1 MQALQRTRIE
11 WRDSQGRAREP
22 AGREFP
28 SRSALAGVVECLK
41 GVLFPLRLG
50 PSDLRHES
58 EDFYVARTLDSAL
71 HTLLD
76 QALLELRY
84 TARKTPPASPDTEQ
98 TARAL
103 LRSFAAELPAIRRLL
118 DSDAVAAYEGDPAA
132 HSVDEVLLCY
142 PGLLALI
149 HHRLAHRLYTLG
161 LPLLARI
168 ISELAHGQTG
178 IDIHPGATIGPR
190 FFIDHGTGVVIGE
203 TAVIGQ
209 GVRLYQNVTLG
220 AKRFP
225 TEADGT
231 TLKKGLPR
239 QKVVAAVVRL
249 LEATLIRV
257 GNEEYARQNDS
268 FGLTTMH
275 DRHVRIAGAKL
286 LFCFRGKSGVFH
298 EITVADR
305 RLARVIAR
313 MRDLPGQDLFQ
324 YVDHDGERHAIGSA
338 DVNDYLRDITGEDY
352 TAKDFRTW
360 SGTVLAALALR
371 EFEKFDS
378 ETQAKKNIVRAI
390 ESVAENLGNT
400 PSICR
405 KCYVHPA
412 VLDSYLDGTML
423 EALRARAAQELVAD
437 LHALSP
443 EEAAVVALLQQR
455 LQQVEP
461 KQAA

>member
-1 MQALQRTRIE
+1 MSGFEVNEVVLALQRTRIE

-28 SRSALAGVVECLK
+28 SRNALAGVVECLK

-84 TARKTPPASPDTEQ
+84 TARRTLAPAADSDQ
-98 TARAL
+98 AARAL
-103 LRSFAAELPAIRRLL
+103 LRDFAAGLPAIRRLL

-142 PGLLALI
+142 PGLLAMI

-239 QKVVAAVVRL
+239 HPIVEDDVVVYAGATILGRVTIGRGAVIGGNVWL
-249 LEATLIRV
+249 TDSVPAGASVTQATL
-257 GNEEYARQNDS
+257 QNAP
-268 FGLTTMH
+268 H
-275 DRHVRIAGAKL
+275 AAGPT
-286 LFCFRGKSGVFH
+286 GP
-298 EITVADR
+298 
-305 RLARVIAR
+305 
-313 MRDLPGQDLFQ
+313 RD
-324 YVDHDGERHAIGSA
+324 
-338 DVNDYLRDITGEDY
+338 
-352 TAKDFRTW
+352 
-360 SGTVLAALALR
+360 
-371 EFEKFDS
+371 
-378 ETQAKKNIVRAI
+378 
-390 ESVAENLGNT
+390 
-400 PSICR
+400 
-405 KCYVHPA
+405 
-412 VLDSYLDGTML
+412 
-423 EALRARAAQELVAD
+423 
-437 LHALSP
+437 
-443 EEAAVVALLQQR
+443 
-455 LQQVEP
+455 
-461 KQAA
+461 